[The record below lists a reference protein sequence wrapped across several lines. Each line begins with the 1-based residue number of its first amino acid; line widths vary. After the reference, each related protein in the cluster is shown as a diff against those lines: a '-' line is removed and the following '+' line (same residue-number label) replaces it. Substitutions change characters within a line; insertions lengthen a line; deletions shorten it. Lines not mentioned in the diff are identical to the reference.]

1 MPTLYV
7 TLGSSGMLT
16 PRAHAITAAVIE
28 EERGVRCD
36 SEHSMFSDPWL
47 PILPNAVLEKLIP
60 PCVLTPGMVRLQSLY
75 EYLWLGVLWL
85 HCEHF
90 GVTVGFPEGCP
101 GHCHL
106 PPHPSRL
113 SLPSPL
119 IPQTV
124 SVLKTFRVSNRECSS
139 QSKITHILTHYPSV
153 CLWAGLGQ

>member
-1 MPTLYV
+1 
-7 TLGSSGMLT
+7 MLT

-28 EERGVRCD
+28 EERGVRRD
-36 SEHSMFSDPWL
+36 SERSMFSDPWL

-60 PCVLTPGMVRLQSLY
+60 QCVLTPGMVRLQSLY
-75 EYLWLGVLWL
+75 EYLWLGVLRL
-85 HCEHF
+85 HFEHL

-106 PPHPSRL
+106 PPPSRL

>member
-1 MPTLYV
+1 
-7 TLGSSGMLT
+7 MLT

-36 SEHSMFSDPWL
+36 SERSMFSDPWL

>member
-1 MPTLYV
+1 
-7 TLGSSGMLT
+7 MLT

-28 EERGVRCD
+28 EERGVRRD
-36 SEHSMFSDPWL
+36 SERSMFSDPWL

-60 PCVLTPGMVRLQSLY
+60 QCVLTPGMVRLQSLY
-75 EYLWLGVLWL
+75 EYLWLGVLRL
-85 HCEHF
+85 HFEHL

-106 PPHPSRL
+106 PPPPSRL